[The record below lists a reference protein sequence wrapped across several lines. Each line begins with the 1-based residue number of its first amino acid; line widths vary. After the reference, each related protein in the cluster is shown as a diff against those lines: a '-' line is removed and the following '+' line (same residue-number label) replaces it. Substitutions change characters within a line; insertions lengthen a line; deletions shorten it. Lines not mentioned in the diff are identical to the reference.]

1 MPSRTAPKS
10 PLAKKLQ
17 ALRRSAGLTQVELA
31 WRSDLSI
38 QTVAG
43 LEQGHRTG
51 SPRTLRK
58 LARALAVPISAL
70 LASRP

>member
-1 MPSRTAPKS
+1 MPRTASKPA
-10 PLAKKLQ
+10 LARKIQ
-17 ALRRSAGLTQVELA
+17 ALRRAAGLTQAELA
-31 WRSDLSI
+31 WKSDLSL

-58 LARALAVPISAL
+58 LARAFDVPLSQL
-70 LASRP
+70 LASRS

>member
-1 MPSRTAPKS
+1 MPRTAPKPALS
-10 PLAKKLQ
+10 RKLQ
-17 ALRRSAGLTQVELA
+17 ALRRAAGLTQVELA
-31 WRSDLSI
+31 WRSDLSL

-58 LARALAVPISAL
+58 LARALAVPLSDL
-70 LASRP
+70 LPSRS